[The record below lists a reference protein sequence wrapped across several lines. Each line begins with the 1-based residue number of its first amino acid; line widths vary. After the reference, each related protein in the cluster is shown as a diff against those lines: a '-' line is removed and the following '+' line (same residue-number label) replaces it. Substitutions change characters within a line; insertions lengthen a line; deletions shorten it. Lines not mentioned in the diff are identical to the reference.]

1 MGNGYSLQKELNR
14 LLGYCDQNQM
24 VMNGKKTEI
33 ILFNSGRKYDF
44 MPKLT
49 LNGQYLQVVDKF
61 KLLGIHIRSDMKW
74 YDNTDKGMEDYE
86 S

>member
-1 MGNGYSLQKELNR
+1 MVENIISCQSLLS
-14 LLGYCDQNQM
+14 M
-24 VMNGKKTEI
+24 AI
-33 ILFNSGRKYDF
+33 
-44 MPKLT
+44 
-49 LNGQYLQVVDKF
+49 YLEVVDKF